1 MQSRICMPFLKI
13 DLTSNSLWRKR
24 VQMQPM
30 RLCICSGT
38 QFEETIKK
46 RVQMQQM
53 RLCVYSG
60 RPFKKTSENYLRW
73 KIVQMQSMRLC
84 ICLGRQF
91 EKTFE
96 NTLWRKGVQMLPMWF
111 CICSGRQFEEII
123 EKSLQMQQMRLCI
136 FSRHFQKTSENS
148 LVQMQSMQLCIW
160 TAREFEDTYE
170 NSLLRKNLQMQLM
183 CLCIKNLLISINT
196 QNCVRAH
203 MSNDIGRMVAVYHCC
218 FCLQKLYQHELKVQ
232 WDGQRIDQWYSAISE
247 KFIRPTVWF

>member
-111 CICSGRQFEEII
+111 CICSGRKFEET
-123 EKSLQMQQMRLCI
+123 KPTNATNATLHI
-136 FSRHFQKTSENS
+136 FKAFSEN
-148 LVQMQSMQLCIW
+148 IW
-160 TAREFEDTYE
+160 KLPRSNA
-170 NSLLRKNLQMQLM
+170 
-183 CLCIKNLLISINT
+183 INAT
-196 QNCVRAH
+196 LHLDSQGIWRHIWKLTFKKKSTNATNVPLH
-203 MSNDIGRMVAVYHCC
+203 
-218 FCLQKLYQHELKVQ
+218 QKFTH
-232 WDGQRIDQWYSAISE
+232 
-247 KFIRPTVWF
+247 